1 MENVRLETHPQLHA
15 FKDRLLKGRYV
26 DGKPMGHTVY
36 SLSVP
41 FLPQDTSDEEDEEDW
56 ETRYTKLERAL
67 FFILMQTPNLHTYD
81 APGLSLVASPA
92 VISCLSATTLTTID
106 INVHPN
112 GDGLF
117 PVINTLQNLR
127 VARLRVKR
135 GEWTHASTQPMS
147 INGLE
152 DVLWQFCHRESEEQF
167 LPFLSKCWFGTGC
180 GVLELKMPLL
190 SLDKASLLEPL
201 FAAHAFK
208 RIMLGL
214 PAQALVLLGP
224 HITKAEDLTLYN
236 FMPPPGMLP
245 VLPKELTLY
254 FPSKDKEKQEAF
266 WAFLARPSITPVG
279 TKQQHSSAIFIF
291 YADCYQFDWLAHR
304 DADYVA
310 FIGRLLRIAVGLSHC
325 NITIKDV
332 HGRDVTSL
340 TQGGFV
346 P

>member
-41 FLPQDTSDEEDEEDW
+41 FVPQDTSDEEDEEDW

-67 FFILMQTPNLHTYD
+67 FFILTQTPNLHTYD

-127 VARLRVKR
+127 IARLRVKR

-147 INGLE
+147 IDGLE
-152 DVLWQFCHRESEEQF
+152 DVLWQFCHRESEEPF
-167 LPFLSKCWFGTGC
+167 LAFLSKCWFGTGC
-180 GVLELKMPLL
+180 GVFELKMPLL

-208 RIMLGL
+208 RIMLSL

-254 FPSKDKEKQEAF
+254 FPSQDEEKQEAF

-279 TKQQHSSAIFIF
+279 TKHQRSSAIFIF